1 MFALT
6 KYVRI
11 SWMARKLAKMSKSD
25 LGSRQI
31 LSEIWLIPT
40 GSLSKAVG
48 YWIRRFPTARSDSR
62 KYLETTEFD
71 AISVKFL
78 QSQMSLT
85 FPILCL
91 CLF

>member
-11 SWMARKLAKMSKSD
+11 SWMARKLAKTSKSD

-31 LSEIWLIPT
+31 LSEMWLIQT

-48 YWIRRFPTARSDSR
+48 YWIRRFPRARSDSR
-62 KYLETTEFD
+62 KNLETTESD
-71 AISVKFL
+71 AISVKFS
-78 QSQMSLT
+78 QSQISLT
-85 FPILCL
+85 FLI
-91 CLF
+91 